1 MAKENF
7 AQHDIISPHGYTYP
21 AWKEIKES
29 SILNED
35 HIGKRVFV
43 AGFKIPKK
51 FYLFKVHK
59 AGDPHHKEDAY
70 SVTTIDG
77 IIRTFHYDRCR
88 LHPCEYRKGKR
99 WAR

>member
-7 AQHDIISPHGYTYP
+7 EQKEIISPHGYTYP
-21 AWKEIKES
+21 AYIDIKES
-29 SILNED
+29 SILKEE
-35 HIGKRVFV
+35 HIGKRVLV

-51 FYLFKVHK
+51 FWLFQVHK
-59 AGDPHHKEDAY
+59 AGDPHHKSDSY

-77 IIRTFHYDRCR
+77 IVRTFHKDRCR

>member
-7 AQHDIISPHGYTYP
+7 AQHDIESPHGYSYP

-29 SILNED
+29 SILTED

-43 AGFKIPKK
+43 AGFKVPKK
-51 FYLFKVHK
+51 FWLMEVHK
-59 AGDPHHKEDAY
+59 AGDPHHPQDAY
-70 SVTTIDG
+70 TIRTIDG
-77 IIRTFHYDRCR
+77 MTRTFHSDRCR

-99 WAR
+99 WQR

>member
-35 HIGKRVFV
+35 HIGTQSRRPTSQRRRIFSN
-43 AGFKIPKK
+43 
-51 FYLFKVHK
+51 Y
-59 AGDPHHKEDAY
+59 
-70 SVTTIDG
+70 
-77 IIRTFHYDRCR
+77 
-88 LHPCEYRKGKR
+88 YR
-99 WAR
+99 WNNENISL